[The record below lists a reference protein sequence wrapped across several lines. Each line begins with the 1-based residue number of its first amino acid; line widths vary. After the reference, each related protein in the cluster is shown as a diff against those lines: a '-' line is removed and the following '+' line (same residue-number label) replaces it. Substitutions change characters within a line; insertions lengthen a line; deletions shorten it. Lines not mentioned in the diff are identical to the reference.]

1 MNVYKYM
8 VAVLLGSCL
17 LINSCKEKPIA
28 PVDNGAPAP
37 KQVTDITVER
47 LAGGVKITYRLPN
60 DKNMQYV
67 KATCEVNGQIREA
80 KASLYHNK
88 LELRGFADSSEKE
101 VKIYSVNAAER
112 ASEPVII
119 KVKPLQPPVQETFAS
134 LELKEDFGGATVK
147 FDNPSE
153 ADLNIVM
160 MVEDAQGYWV
170 VDDVAYTKKKQG
182 YFSVRGYDTIPRKFA
197 VYIKDRWDNRSD
209 TLVRELKP
217 VYEKQLDRL
226 KFYEYPLP
234 TDEKAAW
241 SWWMPYLWD
250 GIIVNNTNVDKPGFH
265 TANGKWPQW
274 FSFSIGVKAKLS
286 RFRYWQRGSWVS
298 FSDRNVKRFEIY
310 GSNNPNPDGSW
321 ESWTK
326 LLEGESVKPSGLPM
340 GTNSAEDLA
349 LIGAGE
355 EFVFPPG
362 TPAVKFIRIKVLET
376 WSGDD
381 AFFIMQVAFWG
392 AEE

>member
-1 MNVYKYM
+1 MNAAKYIIPF
-8 VAVLLGSCL
+8 LFLGCL
-17 LINSCKEKPIA
+17 LIGSCKEKPIA
-28 PVDNGAPAP
+28 PTDNGAPAP
-37 KQVTDITVER
+37 AQVTDVTVKR
-47 LAGGVKITYRLPN
+47 LPGGVKITYRLPA

-67 KATCEVNGQIREA
+67 KATCEINGKIREA
-80 KASLYHNK
+80 KSSLYQNN
-88 LELRGFADSSEKE
+88 LEIMGFGDTTEHE
-101 VKIYSVNAAER
+101 VKIYSVNSSER
-112 ASEPVII
+112 GSEPVVI
-119 KVKPLQPPVQETFAS
+119 KVKPLAPPVLVTYAS
-134 LELKEDFGGATVK
+134 LSLDKDFGGATVK

-153 ADLNIVM
+153 ADINIVVM
-160 MVEDAQGYWV
+160 TTNKDNEWEVADI
-170 VDDVAYTKKKQG
+170 AYTKRKQG
-182 YFSVRGYDTIPRKFA
+182 FFSVRGYDTVARKFA
-197 VYIKDRWDNRSD
+197 VYVKDRWDNRSD
-209 TLVRELKP
+209 TLEKELIP
-217 VYEKQLDRL
+217 IYEKQLDRL

-234 TDEKAAW
+234 TDEQAAW
-241 SWWMPYLWD
+241 GWTMPHIWD
-250 GIIVNNTNVDKPGFH
+250 GIIVNNSNVDKPGFH

-298 FSDRNVKRFEIY
+298 FSDRNVKKFELW

-321 ESWTK
+321 DSWTK
-326 LLEGESVKPSGLPM
+326 IMEGESVKPSGLPM

-362 TPAVKFIRIKVLET
+362 TPAVKFIRMKVLET

-381 AFFIMQVAFWG
+381 AFFVMQVAFWG